1 MPRITSCGCA
11 IAQRE
16 GSGRSVFLEAHALL
30 DEYTDLES
38 DGQFFKSG
46 VSGHRAAGGQA
57 ESRGKPGTL

>member
-1 MPRITSCGCA
+1 MS
-11 IAQRE
+11 QRE
-16 GSGRSVFLEAHALL
+16 GSGRPVFLEAHALL